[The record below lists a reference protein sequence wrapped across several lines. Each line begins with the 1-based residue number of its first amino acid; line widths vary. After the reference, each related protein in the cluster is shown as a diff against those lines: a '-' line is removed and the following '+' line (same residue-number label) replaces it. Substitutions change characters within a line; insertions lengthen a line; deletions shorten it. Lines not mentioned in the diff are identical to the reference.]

1 MVTVSTTTSGEA
13 QDMAALMRQ
22 APAGTAYEIYLAGH
36 RVARGTAG
44 RAVTLDLRAAGW
56 LRGDKLPSGPG
67 LPHPANRPERSP

>member
-22 APAGTAYEIYLAGH
+22 APAGTAYEIYLSGH

-44 RAVTLDLRAAGW
+44 SAVILDLGVAG
-56 LRGDKLPSGPG
+56 KM
-67 LPHPANRPERSP
+67 RP

>member
-22 APAGTAYEIYLAGH
+22 APAGTAYEIYLAGY

-44 RAVTLDLRAAGW
+44 RAVTLDLRAAYW
-56 LRGDKLPSGPG
+56 PGDDGVLVPDE
-67 LPHPANRPERSP
+67 ARRDR

>member
-22 APAGTAYEIYLAGH
+22 APAGTAYEICLDGR
-36 RVARGTAG
+36 RVTRRTAG
-44 RAVTLDLRAAGW
+44 GAETLDLGSAGW

-67 LPHPANRPERSP
+67 LPHPANRPERNA